1 MPVPGAGS
9 LDQRVLRVAPAA
21 AQPPGASEP
30 GLEPGDRA
38 DPRAVAGDLRG
49 AACAGAAAS
58 GRVRRVAAAGSA
70 ADAGRR
76 PAGGDPAA
84 GDNHPP
90 GPAGHGGG
98 RPGRREFH
106 AEEPNRLWVA
116 DITYV
121 PTAEGFVYLA
131 TVLDVFSRKV
141 VGWAMSARQTAAL
154 VSSALAMAVDTRASR
169 AVVLHSDR
177 GCQYTALAFTRSCE
191 QARSE
196 IFRFLEG
203 FYNLRRRHLALGY
216 RSPAEFERRWHEQRE
231 PVRL

>member
-21 AQPPGASEP
+21 AQQPGASEP

-58 GRVRRVAAAGSA
+58 GRVRRVTAV
-70 ADAGRR
+70 
-76 PAGGDPAA
+76 
-84 GDNHPP
+84 GDNHPQ
-90 GPAGHGGG
+90 ATVAADQV
-98 RPGRREFH
+98 RREFR

-131 TVLDVFSRKV
+131 TENLASIRTFATGVFQPEAKTPSKPE
-141 VGWAMSARQTAAL
+141 AL
-154 VSSALAMAVDTRASR
+154 SKP
-169 AVVLHSDR
+169 
-177 GCQYTALAFTRSCE
+177 
-191 QARSE
+191 
-196 IFRFLEG
+196 FL
-203 FYNLRRRHLALGY
+203 N
-216 RSPAEFERRWHEQRE
+216 
-231 PVRL
+231 

>member
-21 AQPPGASEP
+21 AQ
-30 GLEPGDRA
+30 
-38 DPRAVAGDLRG
+38 V
-49 AACAGAAAS
+49 
-58 GRVRRVAAAGSA
+58 
-70 ADAGRR
+70 
-76 PAGGDPAA
+76 
-84 GDNHPP
+84 
-90 GPAGHGGG
+90 
-98 RPGRREFH
+98 RREFH

-154 VSSALAMAVDTRASR
+154 VGSALAMAVDTRAPR

-203 FYNLRRRHLALGY
+203 FYNLRRRHSALGY
-216 RSPAEFERRWHEQRE
+216 RSPAEFERRWQEQRE